1 MRFSRKALEKTW
13 LKSGVSKKYFD
24 RYFQGKDIGYAIQIN
39 SFHPYPTPKLLEDV
53 YPGITPPQSFCYVED

>member
-1 MRFSRKALEKTW
+1 MVNIFLCSYFAE
-13 LKSGVSKKYFD
+13 VASKINEVVD
-24 RYFQGKDIGYAIQIN
+24 FQGKDIGYAIQIN